1 MKLYTR
7 TLLFFIGTV
16 VFQSIL
22 VIFFVT
28 GLVLKDNQQE
38 AEKEL
43 HFEAVYSYDSY
54 NSWVLSLW
62 RAIFQIKNDPF
73 VSENISKDDSE
84 SRTRMSQY
92 FREFLDS
99 SGIDA
104 VVAINRISRR
114 VDVIAEK
121 NIDISQK
128 NISDFSFTKDHPHI
142 ELRVIN
148 KEVYLTAFFKFES
161 SCAMDIILLKQI
173 NSDFY
178 DHMANS
184 DRSIIFLSTDTDTA
198 EELFEETAF
207 IDTLLNDPR
216 MDISYREVMG
226 IEIGETEYNA
236 AIRSIGKVYNSS
248 SSDNLYLILLMSN
261 KPYEQLLLRIK
272 AIVLYVSLL
281 AGILTII
288 LSIFFSNWITYSFNK
303 LILAM
308 QKIREG
314 DYTVYV
320 PVDSTKEVRR
330 LIQGFNEMVM
340 QLNNNKKVLDT
351 YISEITFLKDY
362 NERIFY
368 SLNTGII
375 VVNSDFSIEKVNRFF
390 LEHFNFEEEAVLGS
404 SIRELHVN
412 ILDDSCLDA
421 IVDII
426 EGRRPHW
433 SKVKRTDCCVF
444 EIKLYPLYDMPHG
457 NKGRCVIEIED
468 VSRKVELEEKIM
480 QAEKLSSLSL
490 LSAGVSHEIN
500 NPLGSIMT
508 NVQNLIVEEHNDEKK
523 ESLIWIEQE
532 TRRIARIVR
541 ELLDFSSSDTHV
553 GSKSADVNQCIK
565 DIVKIIEYG
574 MQEKKRIDF
583 SLNLKDGLPQVSIS
597 LDELKQILINLIQN
611 SIQAIEGDGLITI
624 TTEEDRPSTMI
635 QIRIADNGRGMDPQI
650 IPHIFDPFYTTKKNG
665 EGTGLGLS
673 IVYGIITK
681 YAGSIGVESN
691 EGQGTVMV
699 LSLPIQEG
707 EDEHTDS

>member
-62 RAIFQIKNDPF
+62 RNIFQIKNDPF
-73 VSENISKDDSE
+73 VFENISRSDSE
-84 SRTRMSQY
+84 SRARMAQY
-92 FREFLDS
+92 FREFIDS
-99 SGIDA
+99 SGIGA
-104 VVAINRISRR
+104 VVIVDRKSRK

-121 NIDISQK
+121 NIDIAQK

-148 KEVYLTAFFKFES
+148 GKVYLTAFFKFES
-161 SCAMDIILLKQI
+161 PCDMDIILLKQI

-198 EELFEETAF
+198 ERLFGETAF
-207 IDTLLNDPR
+207 INTLLNDPR

-236 AIRSIGKVYNSS
+236 AIRSIGKIYNSS
-248 SSDNLYLILLMSN
+248 SSENLYLILLMSN

-320 PVDSTKEVRR
+320 PVDSTKEVQR

-362 NERIFY
+362 NERIFC

-404 SIRELHVN
+404 SIRDLHVN
-412 ILDDSCLDA
+412 ILDDSCLDSIA
-421 IVDII
+421 DII

-444 EIKLYPLYDMPHG
+444 EIKLYPLYNMPHG

-500 NPLGSIMT
+500 NPLGSIMA
-508 NVQNLIVEEHNDEKK
+508 NVQNLIVEEQNDEKK

-574 MQEKKRIDF
+574 MQEKNRIDF
-583 SLNLKDGLPQVSIS
+583 SLNLKENLPLVSIS

-611 SIQAIEGDGLITI
+611 SIQAIEGDGLIVI
-624 TTEEDRPSTMI
+624 TTEEGRSSTEI
-635 QIRIADNGRGMDPQI
+635 QIKIADNGKGMDPKI

-691 EGQGTVMV
+691 EGRGTIMV

-707 EDEHTDS
+707 EDEYTDS